1 MKRLRRWPECLS
13 DKGLRR
19 CPERAYN
26 QKKLR
31 RVRAELQE
39 KWDGE
44 VF

>member
-1 MKRLRRWPECLS
+1 MGHVYGKISNIKKLRRSSEFS
-13 DKGLRR
+13 SVI
-19 CPERAYN
+19 
-26 QKKLR
+26 KKLR